1 MQTEG
6 IQIDSIK
13 QGSLAEKSG
22 LCSGD
27 ILLSINSHTVHDV
40 IDFIFYSADEYL
52 TIEIRRDG
60 KKMTLPVDRRE
71 CDEFGIDFRPFKVM
85 TCRNNCI
92 FCFVKQ
98 LPKGLRKTLYVK
110 DEDYRMSFLY
120 GNYITL
126 SNLKQEDKKRIVEQ
140 KLSPLYISVHS
151 TNKSLRNK
159 LLGNPKNPDILKELK
174 FFSDNKIR
182 FNVQIV
188 LCPGFNDG
196 KELQQTLAGL
206 YKFYP
211 YLLSAAVVPV
221 GLTMHRKQQIMPVQ
235 KEDAENALQIIE
247 SFQKRFL
254 KKHGNP
260 IMYAADEL
268 YLKAGKSFPPLK
280 EYGELHQIENGV
292 GMVPL
297 FLGRAKKLKF
307 SKTPLQKKKFLT
319 FTGISFYPFLKRFVD
334 RISEKEDISTDV
346 LPVENKFFGP
356 SITVAGLLTG
366 RDVIKTA
373 LGSTNGHEAILVPD
387 IVLNSDD
394 IFLDNIT
401 LHDVEEALGIPVRK
415 IESTPEGFLRGIAE
429 EGKDLGAGNIDR
441 QGG

>member
-6 IQIDSIK
+6 IRIDSIK

-27 ILLSINSHTVHDV
+27 FLFSINSHTLHDI

-52 TIEIRRDG
+52 TIEIKRDG
-60 KKMTLPVDRRE
+60 KKITLPVDRRE
-71 CDEFGIDFRPFKVM
+71 CNEFGIDFRPFKVM

-126 SNLKQEDKKRIVEQ
+126 SNLRQEDKKRIVEQ

-268 YLKAGKSFPPLK
+268 YLKAGKPFPPLK
-280 EYGELHQIENGV
+280 EYGDLHQIENGV

-334 RISEKEDISTDV
+334 RLSEKEDIRTDV

-387 IVLNSDD
+387 VVLNSDD
-394 IFLDNIT
+394 IFLDDIT
-401 LHDVEEALGIPVRK
+401 LHDVEEALGIPARK
-415 IESTPEGFLRGIAE
+415 IESTPEGFFYVG
-429 EGKDLGAGNIDR
+429 
-441 QGG
+441 